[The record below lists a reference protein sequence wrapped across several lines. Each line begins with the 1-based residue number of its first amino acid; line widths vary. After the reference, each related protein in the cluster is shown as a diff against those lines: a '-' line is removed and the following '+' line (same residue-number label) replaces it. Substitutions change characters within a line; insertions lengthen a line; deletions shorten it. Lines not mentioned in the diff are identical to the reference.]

1 MILCLMGIP
10 SVRIHKE
17 KVYID
22 PVTGV
27 YNKRYYVEK
36 LSKMDNAAA
45 LMFADIKN
53 FKRINENFGH
63 QAGDDVL
70 RQVAGVLRDAAA
82 GKGDV
87 LRYSGDDFV
96 TVFFKANYHNIA
108 LKPSEIQKEM
118 CGRVEALRFPELPG
132 VQLKLVTAGTS
143 IPGRVEEMLEQVRI

>member
-1 MILCLMGIP
+1 
-10 SVRIHKE
+10 
-17 KVYID
+17 
-22 PVTGV
+22 
-27 YNKRYYVEK
+27 
-36 LSKMDNAAA
+36 MDNVAA

-53 FKRINENFGH
+53 FKKINENFGH

-70 RQVAGVLRDAAA
+70 RQVAGVLRDVAA

-96 TVFFKANYHNIA
+96 TVFFKAA
-108 LKPSEIQKEM
+108 EEELSEIQKEM
-118 CGRVEALRFPELPG
+118 CRRVETLRFPELPG

>member
-1 MILCLMGIP
+1 MYVEIDGKPCCLEMASRIDGDFMPDGYSKDEILS

-63 QAGDDVL
+63 QAGDD
-70 RQVAGVLRDAAA
+70 
-82 GKGDV
+82 
-87 LRYSGDDFV
+87 FV
-96 TVFFKANYHNIA
+96 TVFFKVTEEE
-108 LKPSEIQKEM
+108 LSEIQKEM

>member
-1 MILCLMGIP
+1 MQQLLCLQIL
-10 SVRIHKE
+10 R
-17 KVYID
+17 
-22 PVTGV
+22 T
-27 YNKRYYVEK
+27 
-36 LSKMDNAAA
+36 
-45 LMFADIKN
+45 

-70 RQVAGVLRDAAA
+70 RQVAGVLRDVAA

-96 TVFFKANYHNIA
+96 TVFFKVTEEE
-108 LKPSEIQKEM
+108 LSEIQKEM
-118 CGRVEALRFPELPG
+118 CRRVEALRFPELPG

>member
-1 MILCLMGIP
+1 MQQ
-10 SVRIHKE
+10 
-17 KVYID
+17 
-22 PVTGV
+22 
-27 YNKRYYVEK
+27 
-36 LSKMDNAAA
+36 

-96 TVFFKANYHNIA
+96 TVFFKVTEEE
-108 LKPSEIQKEM
+108 LSEIQKEM
-118 CGRVEALRFPELPG
+118 CRRVEALRFPELPG